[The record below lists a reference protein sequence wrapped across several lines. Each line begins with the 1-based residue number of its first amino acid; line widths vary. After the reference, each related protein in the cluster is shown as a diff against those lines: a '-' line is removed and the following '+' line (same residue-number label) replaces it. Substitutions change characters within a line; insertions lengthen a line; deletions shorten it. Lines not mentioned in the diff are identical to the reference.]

1 MTVVPLPDRLKKA
14 LAWAMEEKMDHPAKG
29 RLALVDEAGMRFNLS
44 PAESDTLARLLA
56 EPSRT

>member
-1 MTVVPLPDRLKKA
+1 MTVVPLSDRMKKA
-14 LAWAMEEKMDHPAKG
+14 LSWAVEEKKDHPAKG

-56 EPSRT
+56 DTPRT

>member
-1 MTVVPLPDRLKKA
+1 MSVVPLSDRMKKA
-14 LAWAMEEKMDHPAKG
+14 LSWAVEEKKDHPDKG

-56 EPSRT
+56 DAPRT

>member
-1 MTVVPLPDRLKKA
+1 MTVVQHPDRLKKA
-14 LAWAMEEKMDHPAKG
+14 LSWATEESQDHPDKG

-56 EPSRT
+56 KAPRR